1 MDKNRILTKFDEL
14 NSYLEELES
23 IKPLN
28 FEEYCSSIKE
38 KRSCERLLQI
48 SIEAVIDICNI
59 LVSELNLGLPSEE
72 EEIFKKLEGKRII
85 TKSLSAIL
93 SGMKGVRNIL
103 VHKYGTVKDE
113 IIFEIV
119 SEKLGDF
126 EKFKEEII
134 NFLKSSSKKPKN

>member
-1 MDKNRILTKFDEL
+1 
-14 NSYLEELES
+14 
-23 IKPLN
+23 
-28 FEEYCSSIKE
+28 
-38 KRSCERLLQI
+38 
-48 SIEAVIDICNI
+48 
-59 LVSELNLGLPSEE
+59 
-72 EEIFKKLEGKRII
+72 
-85 TKSLSAIL
+85 
-93 SGMKGVRNIL
+93 MKGVRNIL